1 MELATTAPL
10 TGRDP
15 GLGLA
20 LRACFKETQYELL
33 KLLRER
39 SFTLS
44 IVGFP
49 LVFFFLFGISNRN
62 VMFHGYTVARYL
74 VASYSCFGAMG
85 AAFFGIGAGMAY
97 ERGLG
102 WLELKRAGPMPAP
115 AYLLSKLVASIVFGI
130 AIALLLIGIGS
141 AATDMHITLLEGL
154 HLLFVIAGGVLA
166 FASMGVMAGLLM
178 PANSAAGLINFIYLP
193 LSLCG
198 GLWMPLEALPHWL
211 QAFAHV
217 LPSYY
222 FSRLALHA
230 LGYFHESETAAWL
243 ILIAYAAV
251 FTVASGYI
259 LRTQDSR
266 K

>member
-1 MELATTAPL
+1 MELATTAPIIS
-10 TGRDP
+10 RDP

-20 LRACFKETQYELL
+20 FRAYVKETQYELL

-39 SFTLS
+39 SFTFS
-44 IVGFP
+44 IIGFP

-62 VMFHGYTVARYL
+62 VMFHGHTVARYL
-74 VASYSCFGAMG
+74 VASYSCFGSMG

-115 AYLLSKLVASIVFGI
+115 AYLVSKLIASIAFGI
-130 AIALLLIGIGS
+130 VITLLLIGIGS
-141 AATDMHITLLEGL
+141 AATNMHITLFEGL
-154 HLLFVIAGGVLA
+154 HLLLVIAGGILA
-166 FASMGVMAGLLM
+166 FASMGVTAGLLM

-211 QAFAHV
+211 QAFAHL

-230 LGYFHESETAAWL
+230 LGYFNESETTAWL
-243 ILIAYAAV
+243 VLIAYSAV
-251 FTVASGYI
+251 FTVASVYI